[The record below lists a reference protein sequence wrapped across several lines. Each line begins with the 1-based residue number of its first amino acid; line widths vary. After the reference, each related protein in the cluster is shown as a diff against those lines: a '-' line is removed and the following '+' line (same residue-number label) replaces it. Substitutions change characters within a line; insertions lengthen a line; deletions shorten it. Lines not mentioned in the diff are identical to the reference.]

1 MINKLNLSSSP
12 FRNRTLPWV
21 LSAVIL
27 FISLVVAVF
36 TYANYA
42 SVKSDLDLVKKH
54 TQTVEAELKKFQEQ
68 EDRITQ
74 QLSPE
79 QQQLLIASHKLV
91 LRKQFSW
98 SRLFT
103 DLENLLPGGVS
114 VSQMNVIDV
123 ERRNDRTEAE
133 IDFAVVSFDYGNVV
147 GMIDRMN
154 SSGLFRAEMRGQT
167 LQKSDSGRDYTE
179 YTLHLIYTPNYIY
192 TPQNEAPAGTDTVSN
207 MSPEV
212 KQ

>member
-1 MINKLNLSSSP
+1 MINKLNLSSNP

-21 LSAVIL
+21 FSAIIL

-42 SVKSDLDLVKKH
+42 SVRSDLDLVKKH
-54 TQTVEAELKKFQEQ
+54 TQSVEAELKKYQEQ
-68 EDRITQ
+68 EERISQ

-79 QQQLLIASHKLV
+79 QQQMLVASHKLV

-114 VSQMNVIDV
+114 VSQLNVIDV
-123 ERRNDRTEAE
+123 ERRNERTEAE
-133 IDFAVVSFDYGNVV
+133 IEFGVLSFEYNNVV
-147 GMIDRMN
+147 RMIDRMN
-154 SSGLFRAEMRGQT
+154 SSGLFRAEMRGQA
-167 LQKSDSGRDYTE
+167 LQKSESGRDYTE
-179 YTLHLIYTPNYIY
+179 YTLRLIYTPHYY
-192 TPQNEAPAGTDTVSN
+192 STPEAPAATDSVSN

-212 KQ
+212 KH